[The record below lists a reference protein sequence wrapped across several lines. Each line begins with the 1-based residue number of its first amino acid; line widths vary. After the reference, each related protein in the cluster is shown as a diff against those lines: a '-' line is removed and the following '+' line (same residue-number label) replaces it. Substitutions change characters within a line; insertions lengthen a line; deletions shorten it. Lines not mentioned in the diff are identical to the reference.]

1 MPPQGH
7 EVAGLVLQITL
18 GLDLLQ
24 HAAVSLFFPLGLEM
38 SLCAT
43 VCGEYLLL
51 CSMKSHR

>member
-7 EVAGLVLQITL
+7 EVAGLVLLLTL

-24 HAAVSLFFPLGLEM
+24 PAAVSLFFPLGLEM